1 MIFMFLI
8 RLLFVLRSTLFRF
21 PALQPQPVTLQ
32 QALPQL
38 LRLIA
43 LFASIPINP
52 AGLLQA
58 PQ

>member
-1 MIFMFLI
+1 MFLI
-8 RLLFVLRSTLFRF
+8 RLLFVLHSILFRF

-32 QALPQL
+32 QVLPQL

-58 PQ
+58 LQ